1 MKKRLF
7 VACLLAIA
15 LFGFVSHS
23 FAEENVQLSFFIGEF
38 ELNKV
43 NWNDTMEAQL
53 LEGLSGTPEDVFVE
67 VVGRTDQ
74 SGTDEINIPLSQR
87 RSDFIAEKIKKI
99 KPGAEVESKGV
110 IYSQKDGQNIDYKM
124 VEVKISYQKES
135 LLNPH
140 EGSLTAINSH
150 LSELQKFQREIVERF
165 DKLNNTQSIK
175 ALEFSILQ
183 FGQSLSDQTRSL
195 NSGLAENK
203 NAVEDVMNEYFE
215 TIKKYLLLQGGHF
228 FDKLQEES
236 NASLEESKRIN
247 NSMKEM
253 LDSLGKVEQI
263 QISDT
268 ELLGKQGSSIYKALM
283 DNNSKTTNLL
293 NEIQTLKNGNDS
305 VRGYILYGFFAL
317 GILFVIQIFLLFYRK
332 K

>member
-99 KPGAEVESKGV
+99 KPDAEVESKGV